1 MTTIEAHKTYSAEAV
16 YDRYREQFKSTLCP
30 TSIPY
35 EVQKKLLQEYQETNK
50 LQGRNITRS
59 QDSTN
64 GQINNCIRILNAS
77 VQQIQNDKEEK
88 MAPYRKQFEKTKS
101 TDSIP
106 LDIQWDMVIYYK
118 EMADRLPSSEEMRS
132 LYKEYVNILDESYN
146 QFVQFQIAIL
156 DPLFEYI
163 DEKSSN
169 EEETHHTS
177 PEILSFYESAKEY
190 LNEFKQA
197 LIKNNLL
204 ALKIFSKNGN
214 PNHS

>member
-88 MAPYRKQFEKTKS
+88 MAPTESSSRKQNL
-101 TDSIP
+101 P
-106 LDIQWDMVIYYK
+106 IQS
-118 EMADRLPSSEEMRS
+118 RL
-132 LYKEYVNILDESYN
+132 
-146 QFVQFQIAIL
+146 
-156 DPLFEYI
+156 
-163 DEKSSN
+163 
-169 EEETHHTS
+169 
-177 PEILSFYESAKEY
+177 
-190 LNEFKQA
+190 
-197 LIKNNLL
+197 
-204 ALKIFSKNGN
+204 IFSGTWSFITKRWLIVYHRVKKCEVYTKNM
-214 PNHS
+214 STF